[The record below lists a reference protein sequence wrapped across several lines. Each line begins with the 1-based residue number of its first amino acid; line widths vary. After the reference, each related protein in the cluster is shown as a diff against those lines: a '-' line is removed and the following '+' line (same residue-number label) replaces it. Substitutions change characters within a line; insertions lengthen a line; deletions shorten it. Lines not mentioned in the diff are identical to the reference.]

1 MSIAKITEI
10 SSSSTVSFE
19 DAVQQGIVRAGKT
32 LKNIKGAWI
41 SEHKVDVADNQV
53 TAYRVM
59 MKVSFV
65 LDD

>member
-1 MSIAKITEI
+1 MTVAKITEI
-10 SSSSTVSFE
+10 SSSSSISFE
-19 DAVQQGIVRAGKT
+19 DAVKVGIARAHKT

-41 SEHKVDVADNQV
+41 SDQKVDVEDGNV

-65 LDD
+65 LED